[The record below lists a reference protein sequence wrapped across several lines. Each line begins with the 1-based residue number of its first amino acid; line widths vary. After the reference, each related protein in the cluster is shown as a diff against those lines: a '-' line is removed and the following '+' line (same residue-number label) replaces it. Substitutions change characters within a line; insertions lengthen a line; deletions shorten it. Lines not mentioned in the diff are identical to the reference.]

1 MSRGGGVIFKTEI
14 FLRGCYSSMKRMF
27 LRTQIAYILE
37 GVLVVHI
44 LEGVLLENENLCT
57 KRHENL
63 CTKRH
68 ENVCTKR
75 HENVC
80 TKRHDNVCTKRHE
93 NVCTKRHSGVALP
106 TCTRLCMY
114 GHVPVDDTRIKCC
127 CTCESR
133 VMYL

>member
-1 MSRGGGVIFKTEI
+1 
-14 FLRGCYSSMKRMF
+14 MKRMF

-75 HENVC
+75 H
-80 TKRHDNVCTKRHE
+80 
-93 NVCTKRHSGVALP
+93 SGVALP